1 MSRDDWTRTPILIG
15 FTNARIQYVLYI
27 VTSWNDVLCSWRL
40 GSRSYAACFLVVML
54 DSFDNARQQQEEEW
68 RSFHLLLRRRPAFCI
83 TRENRFGPRQRRADI
98 ILASDDVEI
107 ERDRRID
114 LFVAFIKK

>member
-1 MSRDDWTRTPILIG
+1 MHVYSTFYTLLQVGMTFCAPGDW
-15 FTNARIQYVLYI
+15 Q
-27 VTSWNDVLCSWRL
+27 